1 MKQCQS
7 EYALEQGK
15 PVEQGIVMATG
26 QLIHIGKI
34 AGGSGRLGLLPQL
47 PSFTLSLYIHCS
59 FSAGTFSKGLHT
71 LKTMPKPSELTRSQ
85 HFYPKVCRNQ
95 VYLFAI

>member
-15 PVEQGIVMATG
+15 QVEQGIVMATG

-47 PSFTLSLYIHCS
+47 PSFTLSLYIHTVH
-59 FSAGTFSKGLHT
+59 FQQALFQKDYT
-71 LKTMPKPSELTRSQ
+71 L
-85 HFYPKVCRNQ
+85 
-95 VYLFAI
+95 